1 MLMRKTHRRIQV
13 QMWDLFHPRPQTP
26 TWEELPQATKR
37 QLTELLARLL
47 REHAQKALR
56 AGDKEA
62 DHE

>member
-1 MLMRKTHRRIQV
+1 MRKTRRRFQT
-13 QMWDLFHPRPQTP
+13 QLWDLFHPLPQTP
-26 TWEELPQATKR
+26 TWEELPRPTKR

-47 REHAQKALR
+47 REQHDQKAHR

>member
-1 MLMRKTHRRIQV
+1 MRKTRRHAQT
-13 QMWDLFHPRPQTP
+13 QPWDLFHPPPQSP
-26 TWEELPQATKR
+26 TWEELPRPTKR

-47 REHAQKALR
+47 REHHEQKAPR